1 MDIHRTTLA
10 AVSWHLDDHARV
22 AERCLGGQVVACHEV
37 DMFSAHDGFSAAR
50 ARGYVA
56 SALVHRVRP
65 APPSTRLMNHYGSDA
80 QGLICAFAFKSGAPA
95 RSVSWPDCQAWLK
108 ARAQDP
114 PTGHDS
120 FLWLHFNLSDAGVR
134 RLLVEQLAVTEEFV
148 EALDQGSRST
158 RIEQAPSA
166 LVAVVNDV
174 AYEFA
179 FDPSEIAT
187 LWMQVRPDLLITAR
201 THPLRSVDR
210 LRQSVRQ
217 GKTAGSTMA
226 LMTELMQDQGRVLEH
241 IVRQASD
248 QVDAIEDQLLRGR
261 LAARRADLS
270 RLRRV
275 LVRLERLLAPEPG
288 ALFRFMRHPPAWVSA
303 HDLEELRQTSD
314 EMALVLDDLGGLKER
329 IKLLQEEIA
338 AQASEQSNRSLFALT
353 AMTVL
358 ALPINLVAGLF
369 GMNVGGVP
377 LAEDPHGF
385 ALVASGILGA
395 TGLAAA
401 YFFARRN

>member
-1 MDIHRTTLA
+1 MVADQDADLAFQGATAGLSTTCGPVPA
-10 AVSWHLDDHARV
+10 HLIA
-22 AERCLGGQVVACHEV
+22 LGHP
-37 DMFSAHDGFSAAR
+37 D
-50 ARGYVA
+50 
-56 SALVHRVRP
+56 
-65 APPSTRLMNHYGSDA
+65 MNHYGSDA
-80 QGLICAFAFKSGAPA
+80 QGLICSFEFKPGVPA
-95 RSVSWPDCQAWLK
+95 RAVSWEDCQTWLSG
-108 ARAQDP
+108 P
-114 PTGHDS
+114 PVGAS
-120 FLWLHFNLSDAGVR
+120 GPVQGFLWLHFNLSDAGVR
-134 RLLVEQLAVTEEFV
+134 HLLVEHLKVTPEFI

-158 RIEQAPSA
+158 RIEQTQSA

-217 GKTAGSTMA
+217 GHAFGSTMA
-226 LMTELMQDQGRVLEH
+226 LLTELMQDQGRVLEH
-241 IVRQASD
+241 LVRQASD
-248 QVDAIEDQLLRGR
+248 QVDSIEDQLLSGR

-303 HDLEELRQTSD
+303 PDLEELRQTSD

-353 AMTVL
+353 ATTVL

-369 GMNVGGVP
+369 GMNVGGIP
-377 LAEDPHGF
+377 WAEDPQGF
-385 ALVASGILGA
+385 ILVASGILSA
-395 TGLAAA
+395 SGLAAFW
-401 YFFARRN
+401 FFSRRD

>member
-1 MDIHRTTLA
+1 MSTHSFSPLPTPDIGNA
-10 AVSWHLDDHARV
+10 D
-22 AERCLGGQVVACHEV
+22 
-37 DMFSAHDGFSAAR
+37 
-50 ARGYVA
+50 
-56 SALVHRVRP
+56 
-65 APPSTRLMNHYGSDA
+65 HYGSDA
-80 QGLICAFAFKSGAPA
+80 HGLICGFEFTAGQPA
-95 RSVSWPDCQAWLK
+95 RSLASHEIPWGRLSDGSGMEPGPV
-108 ARAQDP
+108 DP
-114 PTGHDS
+114 
-120 FLWLHFNLSDAGVR
+120 FCWLHFNLSDAGVR
-134 RLLVEQLAVTEEFV
+134 QTLQELLGVTGAFL

-158 RIEQAPSA
+158 RIENAQSA

-187 LWMQVRPDLLITAR
+187 LWVQVQPHLLITAR

-217 GKTAGSTMA
+217 GQLFSSTLAMLA
-226 LMTELMQDQGRVLEH
+226 ELMQDQGRVLEH

-248 QVDAIEDQLLRGR
+248 QVDAIEDQMLSGR
-261 LAARRADLS
+261 LATRRSDLS

-288 ALFRFMRHPPAWVSA
+288 ALFRFMRHPPPWVHA
-303 HDLEELRQTSD
+303 PDLEEIRQTSD
-314 EMALVLDDLGGLKER
+314 EMALVLNDLGGLKER

-358 ALPINLVAGLF
+358 ALPINMVAGLF
-369 GMNVGGVP
+369 GMNVGGIP
-377 LAEDPHGF
+377 LAEDPLGF
-385 ALVASGILGA
+385 WLVASGILSS
-395 TGLAAA
+395 TGLAAVW
-401 YFFARRN
+401 FFARRD

>member
-1 MDIHRTTLA
+1 
-10 AVSWHLDDHARV
+10 
-22 AERCLGGQVVACHEV
+22 
-37 DMFSAHDGFSAAR
+37 
-50 ARGYVA
+50 
-56 SALVHRVRP
+56 
-65 APPSTRLMNHYGSDA
+65 MNHYGSDA
-80 QGLICAFAFKSGAPA
+80 QGLICAFEFQPGASA
-95 RSVSWPDCQAWLK
+95 RSVTWDDAQVWLAKAALPQAP
-108 ARAQDP
+108 AGA
-114 PTGHDS
+114 G

-134 RLLVEQLAVTEEFV
+134 HLLVEHLKVTPEFV
-148 EALDQGSRST
+148 DALDQGSRST
-158 RIEQAPSA
+158 RIENAQSA

-187 LWMQVRPDLLITAR
+187 LWMQVQPHLLITAR

-217 GKTAGSTMA
+217 GQLFDSTVGMLA
-226 LMTELMQDQGRVLEH
+226 ELMQDQGRVLEH

-288 ALFRFMRHPPAWVSA
+288 ALFRFMRHPPAWVGSD
-303 HDLEELRQTSD
+303 DLEELRQTSD
-314 EMALVLDDLGGLKER
+314 EMALVLNDLSGLKER

-369 GMNVGGVP
+369 GMNVGGIP
-377 LAEDPHGF
+377 LAEDTHGF
-385 ALVASGILGA
+385 ALVASGILSA
-395 TGLAAA
+395 TGLAACW
-401 YFFARRN
+401 FFLRRR

>member
-1 MDIHRTTLA
+1 
-10 AVSWHLDDHARV
+10 
-22 AERCLGGQVVACHEV
+22 
-37 DMFSAHDGFSAAR
+37 
-50 ARGYVA
+50 
-56 SALVHRVRP
+56 
-65 APPSTRLMNHYGSDA
+65 MNHYGSDA
-80 QGLICAFAFKSGAPA
+80 QGLICAFAFNSGTPA
-95 RSVSWPDCQAWLK
+95 RAVSWPDCQAWLK
-108 ARAQDP
+108 ARAQVQP
-114 PTGHDS
+114 VGHDG

-158 RIEQAPSA
+158 RIEQAPAA

-217 GKTAGSTMA
+217 GKTVGSTMA

-288 ALFRFMRHPPAWVSA
+288 ALFRFMRHPPVWVSA

-395 TGLAAA
+395 TGLAAV

>member
-1 MDIHRTTLA
+1 MH
-10 AVSWHLDDHARV
+10 
-22 AERCLGGQVVACHEV
+22 Q
-37 DMFSAHDGFSAAR
+37 
-50 ARGYVA
+50 VA
-56 SALVHRVRP
+56 SALEGDGEP
-65 APPSTRLMNHYGSDA
+65 AVGHGASLADCLLSKLDRMNHYGSDA
-80 QGLICAFAFKSGAPA
+80 QGLIGAFEFQPGHSA
-95 RSVSWPDCQAWLK
+95 RSVSWEQAQAWLSK
-108 ARAQDP
+108 AVLPQEPASA
-114 PTGHDS
+114 G

-134 RLLVEQLAVTEEFV
+134 HLLVEHLKVTPEFV
-148 EALDQGSRST
+148 DALDQGSRST
-158 RIEQAPSA
+158 RIENAQSA

-187 LWMQVRPDLLITAR
+187 LWMQVQPHLLITAR

-217 GKTAGSTMA
+217 GQPFDSAVGMLA
-226 LMTELMQDQGRVLEH
+226 ELMQDQGRVLEH

-288 ALFRFMRHPPAWVSA
+288 ALFRFMRHPPAWVGA
-303 HDLEELRQTSD
+303 DDLEELRQTSD
-314 EMALVLDDLGGLKER
+314 EMALVLNDLGGLKER

-369 GMNVGGVP
+369 GMNVGGIP

-385 ALVASGILGA
+385 ALVASGILSA
-395 TGLAAA
+395 TGLAACW
-401 YFFARRN
+401 FFLRRR